1 MALPVALGTV
11 NFGTSIDKAR
21 SFQVLDMYQRLGG
34 TRIDTADNYAFW
46 HPQGQGGE
54 SERVIG
60 AWLADKNRGEFEI
73 ITKIGAQSLGGKNFD
88 KLTGLSAAAV
98 RRAVEGSLHRLG
110 TAYIDVL
117 FAHLDDPHTP
127 LLETWQAMSQLVA
140 SGKVRKLGI
149 SNYATSR
156 VKALDELIVQHKLA
170 PVSYAQYR
178 HTVIAPVQ
186 GADFAPQIAID
197 EGLLAQL
204 RNMSAPLTIMAYS
217 PLLDGYLAAAGAKL
231 PAQYDSATNRETVAA
246 MTEEAHRRNASLAAV
261 VLERL
266 CQQGFVP
273 VTTTSDA
280 DRLRANLKLVC

>member
-11 NFGTSIDKAR
+11 NFGTSIDKEHC
-21 SFQVLDMYQRLGG
+21 FQVLDMFQSLGG

-60 AWLADKNRGEFEI
+60 AWLADKNRSDFEI
-73 ITKIGAQSLGGKNFD
+73 ITKIGAQSLSSKTFD
-88 KLTGLSAAAV
+88 NLTGLSAAAV
-98 RRAVEGSLHRLG
+98 LRAVEGSLYRLG
-110 TAYIDVL
+110 TSYIDVL
-117 FAHLDDPHTP
+117 FAHLDDPHTS

-149 SNYATSR
+149 SNYSTQR
-156 VKALDELIVQHKLA
+156 VKVLDELIVQHGLE

-178 HTVIAPVQ
+178 HTVIPPVP

-197 EGLLAQL
+197 DGLLAQL

-217 PLLDGYLAAAGAKL
+217 PLLDGHLAVAGAEL
-231 PAQYDSATNRETVAA
+231 PAQYDSAANREAVAA
-246 MTEEAHRRNASLAAV
+246 MGEEARSRNASLAAV

-266 CQQGFVP
+266 CQQGFLP
-273 VTTTSDA
+273 ITATGNA
-280 DRLRANLKLVC
+280 QRLRENLKLLC